1 MLRLLKLLIFSLLIV
16 LNIKVVHSFVIMD
29 PGKALGMDMMGR
41 DGSGGKTSSSSPS
54 DTQNDIEKAPLK
66 FDDVVDK
73 QGILEVYFPKKENTQ
88 PEMPSVN
95 LDLSTKTTIKATI
108 PVGYIV
114 RVILPEKEHMSWQIG
129 DQCDKW
135 EQISSQ
141 RQKNFRLIDF
151 KTIKSGSDVVYL
163 DSFDI
168 SKNPPQ
174 PIASRIIRLKV
185 TP

>member
-41 DGSGGKTSSSSPS
+41 DGGGAQVDSSPV
-54 DTQNDIEKAPLK
+54 DTQKDIEKAPLK

-135 EQISSQ
+135 EQIASQ

-163 DSFDI
+163 DSFDT